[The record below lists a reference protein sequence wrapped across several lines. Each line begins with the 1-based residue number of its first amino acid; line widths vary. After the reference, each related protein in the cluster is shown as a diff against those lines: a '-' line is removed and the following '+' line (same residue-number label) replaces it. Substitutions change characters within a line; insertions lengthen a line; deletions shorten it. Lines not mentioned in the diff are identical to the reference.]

1 MKTVLCLALAL
12 GLTACAAY
20 DGHTL
25 RAGASSESEVRSV
38 MGAPAVELADADGS
52 KVLAYPHGPL
62 GTTTYMARLG
72 KDGTL
77 EGVRQALTDGTFSTI
92 QPGLT
97 RDDVLR
103 MIGPPG
109 ETQFFAR
116 LNQDSW
122 GYRYKDTWGYLAVFS
137 VNFDSNGVVVSKF
150 SRRIERGPGLF

>member
-1 MKTVLCLALAL
+1 MKTISLIALAL
-12 GLTACAAY
+12 GLADCAAY

-25 RAGASSESEVRSV
+25 RAGASTEAEVRNV
-38 MGAPAVELADADGS
+38 MGAPAVEYSDPDGS
-52 KVLAYPHGPL
+52 KVLAYPRGPL
-62 GTTTYMARLG
+62 GTQTYMAQVG

-77 EGVRQALTDGTFSTI
+77 EGVRQALTDDTFNRI
-92 QPGLT
+92 RPGLT

-109 ETQFFAR
+109 ETMFFSR

-137 VNFDSNGVVVSKF
+137 VNFDANGVVVSKF
-150 SRRIERGPGLF
+150 SRRIDRPSNF